1 MDYTQC
7 TPKKTISTHGKILL
21 PWVLCPFLIIL
32 LILFAFS
39 TIIHSTQYTSESR
52 EVLMKY
58 LSIKEMSEKWGIS
71 TRRIQILCKE
81 GRIPGIIM
89 IGRTWGIPE
98 DAEKPA
104 DARVKSG
111 KYRKTQ

>member
-1 MDYTQC
+1 MDDTQC
-7 TPKKTISTHGKILL
+7 TPTKTISTHGKILL

-89 IGRTWGIPE
+89 WMPC
-98 DAEKPA
+98 
-104 DARVKSG
+104 S
-111 KYRKTQ
+111 

>member
-1 MDYTQC
+1 
-7 TPKKTISTHGKILL
+7 
-21 PWVLCPFLIIL
+21 
-32 LILFAFS
+32 
-39 TIIHSTQYTSESR
+39 
-52 EVLMKY
+52 MKY
-58 LSIKEMSEKWGIS
+58 LSINEMPEKGGIS

-104 DARVKSG
+104 DARIKSG
-111 KYRKTQ
+111 KKKKKITKDER

>member
-1 MDYTQC
+1 
-7 TPKKTISTHGKILL
+7 
-21 PWVLCPFLIIL
+21 
-32 LILFAFS
+32 
-39 TIIHSTQYTSESR
+39 
-52 EVLMKY
+52 MKY

-98 DAEKPA
+98 DAENRRTQGSRAGNILKRRT
-104 DARVKSG
+104 DL
-111 KYRKTQ
+111 KYEEE